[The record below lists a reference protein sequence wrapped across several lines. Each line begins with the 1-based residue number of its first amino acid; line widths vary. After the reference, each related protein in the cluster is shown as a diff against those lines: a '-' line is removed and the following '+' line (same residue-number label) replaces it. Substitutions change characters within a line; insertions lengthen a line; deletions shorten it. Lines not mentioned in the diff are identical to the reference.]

1 MKIIKVGVDYN
12 AIQSIL
18 QLIGED
24 FYEEH
29 LPGRQG
35 SMIEHQYLA
44 LGDLEEQRGID
55 ALNISSYL
63 CQFIS
68 IYINLYQFSERK
80 KYIHKILVQVKNI
93 NIIIKEVR

>member
-1 MKIIKVGVDYN
+1 MLVLSTSNGCELLRELAVK
-12 AIQSIL
+12 SIL

-44 LGDLEEQRGID
+44 LGDLKEQRGIN
-55 ALNISSYL
+55 ALNISSYSYQYL
-63 CQFIS
+63 C
-68 IYINLYQFSERK
+68 LEYQ
-80 KYIHKILVQVKNI
+80 YNHKTLVQVKNI
-93 NIIIKEVR
+93 NIIIKEVH

>member
-1 MKIIKVGVDYN
+1 MINVGVEHN
-12 AIQSIL
+12 GCELLRELAVKSIL

-44 LGDLEEQRGID
+44 LGDLEEQRGM
-55 ALNISSYL
+55 SVHST
-63 CQFIS
+63 FIS
-68 IYINLYQFSERK
+68 ISVSGISLF
-80 KYIHKILVQVKNI
+80 
-93 NIIIKEVR
+93 IIKASSK

>member
-1 MKIIKVGVDYN
+1 MPLK
-12 AIQSIL
+12 
-18 QLIGED
+18 LIGED

-68 IYINLYQFSERK
+68 IYINLYIYSNLYQFSERK

-93 NIIIKEVR
+93 NIIIKEVH

>member
-1 MKIIKVGVDYN
+1 MINVGVEHN
-12 AIQSIL
+12 GCELLRELAVKSIL

-44 LGDLEEQRGID
+44 LGDLEEERGI
-55 ALNISSYL
+55 SVH
-63 CQFIS
+63 
-68 IYINLYQFSERK
+68 IYIN
-80 KYIHKILVQVKNI
+80 I
-93 NIIIKEVR
+93 